1 LRLLVRKEV
10 RTLSYPAKL
19 LVAAA
24 GLLLALAFPLAVYPF
39 LAPTQPVRRSKMMF
53 TKVFGKNVA
62 IGIIALNDPLYD
74 PKHWWRTSE
83 GVREVLG
90 EAIAYMYAIA
100 RYTWS

>member
-1 LRLLVRKEV
+1 MRLLVRK
-10 RTLSYPAKL
+10 RSGPSLTPHA
-19 LVAAA
+19 
-24 GLLLALAFPLAVYPF
+24 
-39 LAPTQPVRRSKMMF
+39 RRSKMMF

>member
-1 LRLLVRKEV
+1 
-10 RTLSYPAKL
+10 
-19 LVAAA
+19 
-24 GLLLALAFPLAVYPF
+24 
-39 LAPTQPVRRSKMMF
+39 MMF

-90 EAIAYMYAIA
+90 EAIANMYAIA